1 MTDMSENIEVDED
14 LISELDFL
22 FEAGYLKRLRRSG
35 WLLSG
40 LHDGE
45 SVAEHVFRTA
55 VVGFVLACLEQAD
68 PYKVASLCLFHDIQ
82 ETRVSDL
89 NPLTKKYF
97 DQKNVES
104 TARDELCE
112 ALSDGVSRNLSKLF
126 VEYSDKSS
134 REAIIARDADLLECI
149 LQAYEYKEAG
159 FRGAEDFISGE
170 SRLQLQLKSNS
181 ACRLARLAEARSP
194 SEWWKT
200 IIK

>member
-1 MTDMSENIEVDED
+1 MTDMPENIEVDED
-14 LISELDFL
+14 LISELDLL

-55 VVGFVLACLEQAD
+55 VVGFVLACLEEAD

-97 DQKNVES
+97 DQESAES

-112 ALSDGVSRNLSKLF
+112 ALSNRVSHNLGTLF
-126 VEYSDKSS
+126 AEYSGKAS

-159 FRGAEDFISGE
+159 FRGADGFISGD

-181 ACRLARLAEARSP
+181 ACRLARLAENRSP

-200 IIK
+200 ITK